1 MSTKI
6 SMVQIMVLSKYD
18 RYNVKYKMEISFQIY
33 NTSDNSKVLDTYFK
47 YDIETDILWIES

>member
-47 YDIETDILWIES
+47 YDIETDIL